1 MTLSLCIEI
10 NAATRC
16 TAPIKGERRCIAIA
30 TLTAFFALPSPSI
43 ESSYLNVGT
52 DFATNGERHVLER
65 LRKADFRLAVD
76 GGAHLGDWSFQ
87 LLERWR
93 HCHID
98 AFEVAPE
105 TVKRLSAKADEHPD
119 RGRLTIHG
127 IGLSD
132 RVGSQAMYFP
142 PDSADLTCDIP
153 RHETL
158 PSIPFV
164 AQTTTLSA
172 ICEDHRIRS
181 TS

>member
-1 MTLSLCIEI
+1 MYRDQRRDPMHRA
-10 NAATRC
+10 NQRRAAMRSNC
-16 TAPIKGERRCIAIA
+16 DPHP
-30 TLTAFFALPSPSI
+30 FFALPSPSI
-43 ESSYLNVGT
+43 ESFYLNVGT

-87 LLERWR
+87 LLERWP
-93 HCHID
+93 HCHIH

-105 TVKRLSAKADEHPD
+105 TVKRLSAKADERPD

-132 RVGSQAMYFP
+132 RVGSQAMYFS

-164 AQTTTLSA
+164 AQMTTLSA

-181 TS
+181 T